1 MNRNTPAPCLSGV
14 AAAIHTRHLPNLCSA
29 VATQLHRRAVSFRE
43 RERDVLAPAVHSKR
57 EAQQL
62 KLNTMFP
69 MHAGRRASQ
78 CTVNMVSAES
88 GASHAVTMVTKVTSP
103 GNRHHRFTTGW
114 SKFFE
119 LAGVDIGDEVCF
131 TRQGRRGNELMVQVL
146 KNAGRRAG

>member
-1 MNRNTPAPCLSGV
+1 
-14 AAAIHTRHLPNLCSA
+14 
-29 VATQLHRRAVSFRE
+29 
-43 RERDVLAPAVHSKR
+43 
-57 EAQQL
+57 
-62 KLNTMFP
+62 

-103 GNRHHRFTTGW
+103 GNRHHRFTTCW

-131 TRQGRRGNELMVQVL
+131 TSQGRRGNELIVQVL